1 MSLGRVARSE
11 AEARFAEAE
20 IELIVGGLDLMAD
33 GAHCFVAY
41 WIEKSGVVAVHYYA
55 GCPDGQSRKNV
66 LAVGGV
72 YVLIHQ
78 VNTN

>member
-1 MSLGRVARSE
+1 MLC
-11 AEARFAEAE
+11 
-20 IELIVGGLDLMAD
+20 GLDLMA
-33 GAHCFVAY
+33 VARRHSRSLKV
-41 WIEKSGVVAVHYYA
+41 EKSGVVAVHYNA

-66 LAVGGV
+66 LAVGEV